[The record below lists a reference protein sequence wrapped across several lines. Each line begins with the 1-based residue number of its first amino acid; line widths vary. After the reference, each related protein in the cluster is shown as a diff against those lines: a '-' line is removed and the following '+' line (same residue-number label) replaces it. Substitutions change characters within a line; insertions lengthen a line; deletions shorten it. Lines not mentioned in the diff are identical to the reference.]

1 MNQVGI
7 DVSNDVF
14 DATMQHGSAILREQF
29 SNTKT
34 GHRQF
39 IRWALYRATSARVC
53 LEATGIYHLQL
64 ALALDRCAG
73 ISLMVVNPCV
83 ARRFAQANMVRAKTD
98 AIDADGLLQYLLRM
112 EFRLWSAPREELLQL
127 QSITHRLAQLDKE
140 AIRERSRL
148 HAARR
153 AGAHTRLVQQDIQ
166 AHIAQIQRR
175 LKLLRLE
182 AYQVVNDDPQLAAD
196 ARIVESAPGF
206 AELSAAKIL
215 AELSSLPD
223 DMTPAQWV
231 AHAGLDPRPC
241 ESGSSQ
247 HSPRRISKQGNVRI
261 RRTLFMPALV
271 AIRRNANVSAYYE
284 KLLKSGKAKL
294 QAITAVM
301 RRLLHALWGM
311 PHHRQEWNGEKF
323 FSLNHANTA

>member
-7 DVSNDVF
+7 DVSNEVF
-14 DATMQHGSAILREQF
+14 DATMQHDSNVVRRQF
-29 SNTKT
+29 QNTKT

-39 IRWALYRATSARVC
+39 MRWALYQSGSAQVC
-53 LEATGIYHLQL
+53 LEATGVYHLQL
-64 ALALDRCAG
+64 ALALDRCPD
-73 ISLMVVNPCV
+73 IELMVVNPCA
-83 ARRFAQANMVRAKTD
+83 ARRFAQAHMVRAKTD
-98 AIDADGLLQYLLRM
+98 AVDADGLLQYLQRM
-112 EFRLWSAPREELLQL
+112 EFRRWSAPRQELLQL
-127 QSITHRLAQLDKE
+127 QSITHRIAQLDKE
-140 AIRERSRL
+140 VIRERSRL

-153 AGAHTRLVQQDIQ
+153 AGQHTRLAQQDIQ
-166 AHIAQIQRR
+166 AHISQIQRR
-175 LKLLRLE
+175 LKHLRAQASE
-182 AYQVVNDDPQLAAD
+182 VINNDPQLATD
-196 ARIVESAPGF
+196 AQIVKSAPGF

-215 AELSSLPD
+215 AELSALPD

-247 HSPRRISKQGNVRI
+247 RSPRRISKQGNVRI
-261 RRTLFMPALV
+261 RRALFMPALV

-301 RRLLHALWGM
+301 RKLLHALWGM
-311 PHHRQEWNGEKF
+311 LHHRHEWNGEKF
-323 FSLNHANTA
+323 YRLNEAQTA

>member
-1 MNQVGI
+1 M
-7 DVSNDVF
+7 
-14 DATMQHGSAILREQF
+14 
-29 SNTKT
+29 
-34 GHRQF
+34 
-39 IRWALYRATSARVC
+39 
-53 LEATGIYHLQL
+53 
-64 ALALDRCAG
+64 
-73 ISLMVVNPCV
+73 
-83 ARRFAQANMVRAKTD
+83 
-98 AIDADGLLQYLLRM
+98 
-112 EFRLWSAPREELLQL
+112 
-127 QSITHRLAQLDKE
+127 
-140 AIRERSRL
+140 

-196 ARIVESAPGF
+196 ARIVESVPGF
-206 AELSAAKIL
+206 AELSTAKIL
-215 AELSSLPD
+215 AELSALPD

-247 HSPRRISKQGNVRI
+247 RSPRRISKQGNVRI
-261 RRTLFMPALV
+261 RRALFMPALV

-294 QAITAVM
+294 QAITAVI

-311 PHHRQEWNGEKF
+311 LHHRQEWNGEKF
-323 FSLNHANTA
+323 FSLNPANIT